1 MYHPICSSASLGV
14 LDAADSAPVA
24 PGGGYDS
31 PKMTFPRKV
40 GMAPNSPASK
50 TDLTNLTTNHNHY
63 SSTVCITTGVQ
74 MVFRSARRCHKVLHV
89 FPICQHLKSLWLC
102 SQGTT
107 KFHHIEMDLDRRFD
121 VSACGISPV
130 VWPSSYPSQPGL
142 ATLLSP
148 RSPAMHKDGGPF
160 QLHCF
165 NWCDHITK
173 GVADAGKHKHL
184 GIPQCR
190 IMQIDPWTVV

>member
-1 MYHPICSSASLGV
+1 MYHPICSFASLGE

-24 PGGGYDS
+24 PRGYDS

-50 TDLTNLTTNHNHY
+50 TDRTNLTTNHNHY

-74 MVFRSARRCHKVLHV
+74 MVFRSVRRCHKVLHV

-107 KFHHIEMDLDRRFD
+107 KFHHIEMGLDRRFD
-121 VSACGISPV
+121 VSACGISHTLR
-130 VWPSSYPSQPGL
+130 SL
-142 ATLLSP
+142 AS
-148 RSPAMHKDGGPF
+148 R
-160 QLHCF
+160 HCF
-165 NWCDHITK
+165 HLDHQQCTRM
-173 GVADAGKHKHL
+173 VAHFNCTASTDA
-184 GIPQCR
+184 
-190 IMQIDPWTVV
+190 TT